1 MCWIFLY
8 CFHTNTRLIRC
19 CLLFIRLN
27 LNHQWDFKCF
37 KPRTDCWSFCRSYPR
52 ITSIPL
58 LCSLSGFALQVLTEK
73 CKLLSMKMRFWPP
86 DLLVKTESRP
96 FQLHWAFL
104 RAHGGAGRRT
114 GGCCRCSAG
123 LADGG
128 RGGGC
133 ALRCA
138 SRPSAQTLVF
148 RPPSRISPP
157 EGTRTA
163 TGLLPAMSS
172 LLGVVRKQLK
182 SHPAV
187 SDPPARFRPSG
198 AVTLKA
204 PRRTRVR
211 YWSHQNHLM
220 CHHLIES

>member
-128 RGGGC
+128 RGGAGVRFG
-133 ALRCA
+133 A
-138 SRPSAQTLVF
+138 
-148 RPPSRISPP
+148 PPNPP
-157 EGTRTA
+157 RRR
-163 TGLLPAMSS
+163 SF
-172 LLGVVRKQLK
+172 
-182 SHPAV
+182 
-187 SDPPARFRPSG
+187 SDPPPAFLLQKEPG
-198 AVTLKA
+198 Q
-204 PRRTRVR
+204 PQDYYPPCRRCWGSFGNSWRATR
-211 YWSHQNHLM
+211 L
-220 CHHLIES
+220 